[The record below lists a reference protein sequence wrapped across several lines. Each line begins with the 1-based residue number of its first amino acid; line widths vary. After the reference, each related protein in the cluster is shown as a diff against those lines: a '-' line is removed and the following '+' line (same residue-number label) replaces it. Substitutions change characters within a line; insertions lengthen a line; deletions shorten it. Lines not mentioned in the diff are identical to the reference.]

1 MQATIGM
8 TSETQKKP
16 ELEDRSIG
24 TAYAN
29 QTDSGV
35 VPKQAVNSALYT
47 DHRATTNEAK
57 SMAPA
62 IRAATPSSFG
72 KSG

>member
-1 MQATIGM
+1 M

-72 KSG
+72 KPG